1 MASLRSLL
9 LAGLAASALAV
20 SVLPVA
26 VQAQMQVASVGGT
39 AARIISEPEI
49 GKRIADL
56 VQQRN
61 GGVPVDINFHG
72 SGNELEV
79 PANTPGTLKVDNF
92 SFDSRSGRFFAMVG
106 VSGGDQIKVSGRAQ
120 TVEAIPVLKNRI
132 AANQTIDRND
142 IEWMRVPSGRYGA
155 GYVDRVEDLLGQA
168 PRRAL
173 AAGAPVRSADISKPS
188 AIAKNALVTMVAQ
201 GPGMTITTTGRAL
214 EAGSVGDAISV
225 MNVQSKKTVQA
236 TVIAAG
242 QVQVITAPRIIA
254 SN

>member
-1 MASLRSLL
+1 MASLRTLL
-9 LAGLAASALAV
+9 LAGLAVSTVAV
-20 SVLPVA
+20 AALPVS
-26 VQAQMQVASVGGT
+26 AQMQVASIGGT
-39 AARIISEPEI
+39 ASRIISEPEI

-61 GGVPVDINFHG
+61 GGVPVEVSFHG

-79 PANTPGTLKVDNF
+79 PNNSSGALKVDNF
-92 SFDSRSGRFFAMVG
+92 SFDSRSGRFFAVVG
-106 VSGGDQIKVSGRAQ
+106 VSGGDLIKVSGRAQ

-155 GYVDRVEDLLGQA
+155 GYIDRIEDLLGQA

-173 AAGAPVRSADISKPS
+173 AAGAPIRSADISKPA
-188 AIAKNALVTMVAQ
+188 AITKNALVTMVAQ
-201 GPGMTITTTGRAL
+201 GPGMTLSTTGRAL
-214 EAGSVGDAISV
+214 EAGSVGDVIAV

-236 TVIAAG
+236 TVIGAN
-242 QVQVITAPRIIA
+242 QVQVVTAARVIA
-254 SN
+254 AN

>member
-9 LAGLAASALAV
+9 LAGLAVSALAAPT
-20 SVLPVA
+20 LPVA
-26 VQAQMQVASVGGT
+26 ALAQMQVASIGGT
-39 AARIISEPEI
+39 ANRIIGEPEI
-49 GKRIADL
+49 GKRIADM

-61 GGVPVDINFHG
+61 GGAPVEISFHG
-72 SGNELEV
+72 SGNEIEV
-79 PANTPGTLKVDNF
+79 PAASSGILKVDNF
-92 SFDSRSGRFFAMVG
+92 SFDNRSGRFFAVVG
-106 VSGGDQIKVSGRAQ
+106 VSGGDLIKVSGRAQ
-120 TVEAIPVLKNRI
+120 SVEAIPVLKSRI
-132 AANQTIDRND
+132 NAGQTIDRND

-155 GYVDRVEDLLGQA
+155 GYIDRIEDLLGQA

-173 AAGAPVRSADISKPS
+173 AAGAPVRSADVSKPA
-188 AIAKNALVTMVAQ
+188 AITKNALVTMVAQ

-214 EAGSVGDAISV
+214 EAGSVGDVIPV

-236 TVIAAG
+236 TVIAAN

>member
-1 MASLRSLL
+1 MATLRSLL
-9 LAGLAASALAV
+9 LAGLAVSAVAV
-20 SVLPVA
+20 TALPVTGM
-26 VQAQMQVASVGGT
+26 AQMQVASVGGT
-39 AARIISEPEI
+39 ASRIISEPEI
-49 GKRIADL
+49 GKRIAEL

-61 GGVPVDINFHG
+61 GGVPVDISFHG

-79 PANTPGTLKVDNF
+79 PANSTGALKVDNF
-92 SFDSRSGRFFAMVG
+92 SFDNRSGRFFAVVG
-106 VSGGDQIKVSGRAQ
+106 VSGGDLIKVSGRAQ
-120 TVEAIPVLKNRI
+120 TVEAIPVLRTRV

-173 AAGAPVRSADISKPS
+173 AAGAPIRAADITKPA
-188 AIAKNALVTMVAQ
+188 AITKNALVTMVAQ
-201 GPGMTITTTGRAL
+201 GPGMTLTTTGRAM
-214 EAGSVGDAISV
+214 ETGSVGDVIAV

-236 TVIAAG
+236 TVIAAN
-242 QVQVITAPRIIA
+242 QVQVITAARVIA